1 MKPTDFARNRN
12 VYPPVRD
19 IVSMARHG
27 AFQYGG
33 AFNVPEGSRIARRPV
48 SRLEQQ
54 QQARRNRLRFGLLF
68 ASGLLAAAMAGASF
82 AQGALPAPQTSNGIE
97 YVTGGFGD
105 DMAEAFKSAQSE
117 YPLALTFAEDAGGG
131 SRPYLAEVDVSIKD
145 QSGETVLEVPS
156 TGPYFLAKLKP
167 GKYRVE
173 ATHMGKTQTQNVTVG
188 EGGSGRHVMTWKAQ

>member
-1 MKPTDFARNRN
+1 MKPTDFARNRT
-12 VYPPVRD
+12 VYPRVDD
-19 IVSMARHG
+19 IVSMAQRG

-33 AFNVPEGSRIARRPV
+33 AFNVPEGSRIARRQAT
-48 SRLEQQ
+48 RIEQ
-54 QQARRNRLRFGLLF
+54 QQARRNRTRVGLLL
-68 ASGLLAAAMAGASF
+68 ASGLLAALMAGASF
-82 AQGALPAPQTSNGIE
+82 AQAAMPEPKTSNGIE

-105 DMAEAFKSAQSE
+105 DMAQAFKAAESE

-131 SRPYLAEVDVSIKD
+131 SRPYLAEVDVTIKD
-145 QSGETVLEVPS
+145 QSGATVLEVPS

-188 EGGSGRHVMTWKAQ
+188 EGGSGRHVMTWKSQ